1 MRTIKGKRNALVSKN
16 RQHSTRQE
24 IVRFLIV
31 CEGKETEPN
40 YFRSFIKNRWSEIQT
55 IHPTIEGCGKGTC
68 QLVKE
73 AKKIRK
79 DLEQKREAKFDRVW
93 LVFDKDDFKDFNKA
107 IRAARKEDMQ
117 CAWSNEAF
125 ELWYCLHF
133 QNIKTAIH
141 RNQYIKIIERA
152 IKKASQQKN
161 YKYNKASTEFYK
173 ALQKYGSEEQA
184 VERAKQLRNK
194 FNPSDT
200 NFAKQNPRTEI
211 DLLINELRNPD
222 SILEELS

>member
-1 MRTIKGKRNALVSKN
+1 MKTIKGKRNALVSKN

-31 CEGKETEPN
+31 CEGEETEAN

-55 IHPTIEGCGKGTC
+55 IHPTIKGCAKGTC

-79 DLEQKREAKFDRVW
+79 DLEQKRDAKFDRVW

-107 IRAARKEDMQ
+107 ILAARKEDMQ

-133 QNIKTAIH
+133 QNIGTTIH
-141 RNQYIKIIERA
+141 RNQYIKIIEKA
-152 IKKASQQKN
+152 IKRASKQKN
-161 YKYNKASTEFYK
+161 YKYNKASKDFYEV
-173 ALQKYGSEEQA
+173 LQKYGNEEKA
-184 VERAKQLRNK
+184 KKRAEQLRNK
-194 FNPSDT
+194 FDPSNKD
-200 NFAKQNPRTEI
+200 FAKQNPRTEI
-211 DLLINELRNPD
+211 DLLINELKNPD
-222 SILEELS
+222 SILEKLS